1 MIDATTKPSSREY
14 AINQYL
20 MDNSTSQTRDYF
32 INLNGIEYNK
42 YITNQNNSIPFVKRI
57 IKRLFGIIQ

>member
-42 YITNQNNSIPFVKRI
+42 YITN
-57 IKRLFGIIQ
+57 